1 MSQGTLD
8 VSVYFV
14 PTCLKGRVT
23 DITSTHV
30 YTNMFCDSSVIFFFN
45 VGAMHFIY

>member
-14 PTCLKGRVT
+14 LTCLEGRVT

-30 YTNMFCDSSVIFFFN
+30 YTNMFGDSLVIFFLN
-45 VGAMHFIY
+45 IGAVHFIY

>member
-14 PTCLKGRVT
+14 LTCLVGKVT

-30 YTNMFCDSSVIFFFN
+30 YTNMVTSSVIFF
-45 VGAMHFIY
+45 